1 VRRGEHGG
9 IFLRLLFLLFF
20 LGFLAALYFVRNPL
34 MRLAGQTWV
43 VDEPAAPSD
52 AMIVLGDDNY
62 AADRAFHAAE
72 LYREKVAPVVVAS
85 GRMLRRNV
93 SVADV
98 MERDLESFGVPAA
111 SIVKLTHTAENTR
124 EEAVEAARLIRARG
138 WKRVLVVTSN
148 YHARRAR
155 FIFERVL
162 PANVTLR
169 VSGARDSEF
178 DPSNWW
184 QTRQGRKLFL
194 TELAGYLVAR
204 WELRSKPAAENE
216 TAFLIARAPAFLQS
230 MRIKSNAPA
239 FEDRRLVHPSPQI
252 PSNAGPSVQKQR
264 SYPLTVWPVVECG

>member
-1 VRRGEHGG
+1 VRRAEHGG
-9 IFLRLLFLLFF
+9 IFFRLLFLFFF
-20 LGFLAALYFVRNPL
+20 LGFLTVLYLARHPL
-34 MRLAGQTWV
+34 LRLAGQFWV

-52 AMIVLGDDNY
+52 ALIVLGDDNY
-62 AADRAFHAAE
+62 AADRAFHAAD

-111 SIVKLTHTAENTR
+111 SIVKLTHNAENTR
-124 EEAVEAARLIRARG
+124 EEAVEAARLIRTRG

-162 PANVTLR
+162 PSNVTLR

-184 QTRQGRKLFL
+184 QTRQGQKLFL
-194 TELAGYLVAR
+194 TELAGYVAAR
-204 WELRSKPAAENE
+204 WELRSKPAPENE
-216 TAFLIARAPAFLQS
+216 TAFLISRSPALIQFMSTKSKAPT
-230 MRIKSNAPA
+230 
-239 FEDRRLVHPSPQI
+239 FEDRRLGHPS
-252 PSNAGPSVQKQR
+252 
-264 SYPLTVWPVVECG
+264 L